1 MPLKPAAGSHRPMK
15 SSGPAFVPFQLS
27 DEMCTCHPP
36 PSPRMRTLTARRAAR
51 RLVDANIYRDPGQY
65 GYPMLEAGDI
75 VQPKYGY
82 VFIELRVPGTRR
94 PKLVVLNAA
103 APRTATPAATHCCAH
118 AALGAL
124 RVGRA
129 RLGALFGGQR
139 VEPPPARRRHRACGA
154 PAAPSPVHPQHPLV
168 RLHVAVVLKSQ
179 IKAGA
184 I

>member
-75 VQPKYGY
+75 AQPKYGY

-94 PKLVVLNAA
+94 PKLVCLMPPRRAQPHLQPHTA
-103 APRTATPAATHCCAH
+103 APMLHWARCA
-118 AALGAL
+118 
-124 RVGRA
+124 
-129 RLGALFGGQR
+129 
-139 VEPPPARRRHRACGA
+139 
-154 PAAPSPVHPQHPLV
+154 
-168 RLHVAVVLKSQ
+168 
-179 IKAGA
+179 
-184 I
+184 